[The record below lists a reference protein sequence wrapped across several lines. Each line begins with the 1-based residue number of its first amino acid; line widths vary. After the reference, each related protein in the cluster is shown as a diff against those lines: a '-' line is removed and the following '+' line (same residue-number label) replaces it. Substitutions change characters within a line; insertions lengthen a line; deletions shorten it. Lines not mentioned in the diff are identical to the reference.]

1 MLGLGL
7 DADDHHTRITRGDN
21 FFLYGG
27 SELTHARMQQT
38 AIMVNEQLEKRGKRL
53 ADVSVDELR
62 DICQEAA
69 D

>member
-38 AIMVNEQLEKRGKRL
+38 AIKVNEQLEKRGKRL
-53 ADVSVDELR
+53 EDVSVDELR